1 MSPSE
6 QIEKFKE
13 TIQQLMQEN
22 QELHEDAVEIAQEIE
37 DLEQE
42 LALAH
47 ADIAL
52 ILDQM
57 KKNNFDMTFV
67 CRLNTQES
75 YEEDEE

>member
-6 QIEKFKE
+6 QIKKFKDS
-13 TIQQLMQEN
+13 IQQLMQEN
-22 QELHEDAVEIAQEIE
+22 QELHEEAVETAQEIE

-47 ADIAL
+47 ADITL
-52 ILDQM
+52 ILAQM
-57 KKNNFDMTFV
+57 KKNNFDMSFV

-75 YEEDEE
+75 NEEDKE

>member
-6 QIEKFKE
+6 QIKKFKDS
-13 TIQQLMQEN
+13 IQQLMQEN
-22 QELHEDAVEIAQEIE
+22 QELHEEAVEMAQEIE

-52 ILDQM
+52 ILVQM
-57 KKNNFDMTFV
+57 KKNNFDMSFV

-75 YEEDEE
+75 YEEDKE